1 MITSG
6 KNGSQQAFENLY
18 DTYSASLLGMITK
31 VTGIGKMSENVLQQA
46 FLEIW
51 LKKANYDG
59 SKERF
64 FTWMIKIAFNIAIL
78 AARKGK
84 EYTSA
89 EIMTIKNLVY
99 GKATEVNQD

>member
-1 MITSG
+1 
-6 KNGSQQAFENLY
+6 
-18 DTYSASLLGMITK
+18 MITK

-51 LKKANYDG
+51 HKKANYDG